1 MMSPRLSFDAAG
13 NPKPTGTAQP
23 GGARDGQAGE
33 RKPSF
38 SMHGLPPDGAMD
50 ANRARARSSRDVV
63 GPGGSSSSAF
73 NPNA

>member
-1 MMSPRLSFDAAG
+1 MSPRLSFDAAG
-13 NPKPTGTAQP
+13 NPKPTPAQQ
-23 GGARDGQAGE
+23 RTDGQHVD

-50 ANRARARSSRDVV
+50 ANGARARSSRDVV